1 MTKEL
6 NIGIVGLGTV
16 GSGVIKSIEKN
27 KEYFKNNYDVEFNII
42 GISANSKNKERSFD
56 VDIYNWFDEPLELIS
71 ENNIDTIIELSL
83 IHI

>member
-27 KEYFKNNYDVEFNII
+27 KDYFEF
-42 GISANSKNKERSFD
+42 
-56 VDIYNWFDEPLELIS
+56 
-71 ENNIDTIIELSL
+71 
-83 IHI
+83 

>member
-27 KEYFKNNYDVEFNII
+27 KEYFKNNYDVKFNII
-42 GISANSKNKERSFD
+42 GISANSKNK
-56 VDIYNWFDEPLELIS
+56 
-71 ENNIDTIIELSL
+71 
-83 IHI
+83 

>member
-27 KEYFKNNYDVEFNII
+27 KD
-42 GISANSKNKERSFD
+42 
-56 VDIYNWFDEPLELIS
+56 
-71 ENNIDTIIELSL
+71 LSL

>member
-27 KEYFKNNYDVEFNII
+27 RDYFKNNYDVVFNIL
-42 GISANSKNKERSFD
+42 G
-56 VDIYNWFDEPLELIS
+56 
-71 ENNIDTIIELSL
+71 LSL

>member
-27 KEYFKNNYDVEFNII
+27 KDYFKNNYDVKFNII
-42 GISANSKNKERSFD
+42 GISLFILKSGIAFI
-56 VDIYNWFDEPLELIS
+56 V
-71 ENNIDTIIELSL
+71 TV
-83 IHI
+83 

>member
-27 KEYFKNNYDVEFNII
+27 KEYFNQKGTPKAIDTNFLSTFLKLEKKLRSPNKRMSLHLRPFKNNKRAF
-42 GISANSKNKERSFD
+42 SR
-56 VDIYNWFDEPLELIS
+56 
-71 ENNIDTIIELSL
+71 
-83 IHI
+83 